1 MTQPIAPSSAFS
13 SFVSNLPDLLQQPAS
28 LALFGSIGAHLFFFA
43 TLPAFTAPPAQPDLR
58 SVRLVNLTPQ
68 EQSRLPQS
76 PLTSQFGL
84 PPLPNSGAKLN
95 VPLGQPFPQSPL
107 PDASQL
113 YKIPDLSVPTPRV
126 KPQPFDISRYI
137 FKPNTQPLIS
147 PNRTPPQPNFDPTS
161 PDKPPSQPFPPNTS
175 GATDPTIPRLPSA
188 PIVPPTEQ
196 NNQAANNQTPNN
208 QTPNNPN
215 LGNNPASPTPIQPTS
230 PGDPLLEETRQLQK
244 LYARENFVFD
254 PMGASPGEWRQQ
266 ATQNFAKWFEENI
279 TKKNIADENLEEKEI
294 KSQLA
299 YRSPAPLT
307 EKYSPA
313 LVYILLDPQGKMVAN
328 PAVLG
333 RSGYRYLD
341 LLAERAINQQVKELK
356 PTGKYVIYTI
366 TLTFTPEAQPPNTP
380 TS

>member
-13 SFVSNLPDLLQQPAS
+13 TFVRNLPDLLQQPAS
-28 LALFGSIGAHLFFFA
+28 LALFGSIGAHMFFFA
-43 TLPAFTAPPAQPDLR
+43 TLPAFTSPPKEPDLR

-84 PPLPNSGAKLN
+84 PPLPKSDAKLN

-113 YKIPDLSVPTPRV
+113 YKIPDLSVPIPRV
-126 KPQPFDISRYI
+126 QPQQPPFDLSRYV
-137 FKPNTQPLIS
+137 FRPNTTPFIS
-147 PNRTPPQPNFDPTS
+147 PTRPAPKLDDPTS
-161 PDKPPSQPFPPNTS
+161 PDKPPSRFLPPDKPPS
-175 GATDPTIPRLPSA
+175 GATDPTIPRLPAA
-188 PIVPPTEQ
+188 PIVPSTEP
-196 NNQAANNQTPNN
+196 NTQTA
-208 QTPNNPN
+208 NNPN
-215 LGNNPASPTPIQPTS
+215 PSDPNNNPAGTTPSQPVT
-230 PGDPLLEETRQLQK
+230 PLRGLLEENRQLQA
-244 LYARENFVFD
+244 LYLRENFVFN
-254 PMGASPGEWRQQ
+254 PMGATPSEWGQQ
-266 ATQNFAKWFEENI
+266 ATQNYAKWFEENI
-279 TKKNIADENLEEKEI
+279 VNKNISEKELEQKAI
-294 KSQLA
+294 SSEIA

-313 LVYILLDPQGKMVAN
+313 LVYVLLDPQGKVVGN

-341 LLAERAINQQVKELK
+341 LLAEGAINKQIKELK
-356 PTGKYVIYTI
+356 PIDNKYVIYKIEI
-366 TLTFTPEAQPPNTP
+366 TFKPEAQAP